1 MDRLLAKR
9 RLSWGC
15 LLTLSALTFFIFT
28 SSILAQ
34 QTLGGIRGTVT
45 DQSGALVPDT
55 VVTIV
60 GDETRL
66 TRSKKSNGEGE
77 YEIPN
82 LPIGPYTL
90 TFTHDGFLTDTVPSI
105 LVQANRTATVNA
117 SLKVGQVSTTV
128 TVEEKSPLMN
138 AVDTTNG
145 YVLDK
150 SQIQSIP
157 LPTGSFTGLAILSPG
172 VNAELPSG
180 SGANAGLGNQPI
192 WANGQRDT
200 SNSFL
205 LNGVDASNLFN
216 GKSTSQVG
224 SARVVNN
231 TGVSLVTS
239 TGIGVIQTTASPYLA
254 IGQALPTPA
263 PETIDEVRV
272 NTSLY
277 DAQQGSTNGAHI
289 DMSTA
294 SGTNKPHGSL
304 CIHHGTDWLNS
315 APYFFNAD
323 PTVPQ
328 DQKVPTLHREVLGGT
343 FGGAIIKDKL
353 FGFVGYQH
361 LHDGDGEIGI
371 SRLSV
376 PFGLTDS
383 NRTAAGLAELAN
395 TNFVVPNGGA
405 PILPGQIDSP
415 ALKMFQFKL
424 PNGQY

>member
-1 MDRLLAKR
+1 MFVV
-9 RLSWGC
+9 S
-15 LLTLSALTFFIFT
+15 TPSA
-28 SSILAQ
+28 LAQ

-55 VVTIV
+55 VVAVV

-66 TRSKKSNGEGE
+66 TRSKKSNAEGE

-90 TFTHDGFLTDTVPSI
+90 TFTHDGFLIDTVPSI
-105 LVQANRTATVNA
+105 LVQANRTATVNV

-145 YVLDK
+145 YVLEK

-205 LNGVDASNLFN
+205 LNGVDASNIFN

-231 TGVSLVTS
+231 TGVSLVSS

-254 IGQALPTPA
+254 IGEALPTPA
-263 PETIDEVRV
+263 PETIEEVRV
-272 NTSLY
+272 NTSMY
-277 DAQQGSTNGAHI
+277 DAQQGSTSGAHI

-304 CIHHGTDWLNS
+304 YIHHGTDWLNA

-328 DQKVPTLHREVLGGT
+328 DQKVPV
-343 FGGAIIKDKL
+343 AP
-353 FGFVGYQH
+353 
-361 LHDGDGEIGI
+361 
-371 SRLSV
+371 SRS
-376 PFGLTDS
+376 PG
-383 NRTAAGLAELAN
+383 RHAGRSPDQRQAFRLCC
-395 TNFVVPNGGA
+395 
-405 PILPGQIDSP
+405 LPEPSRW
-415 ALKMFQFKL
+415 
-424 PNGQY
+424 

>member
-1 MDRLLAKR
+1 MRSSDYPACSFLA
-9 RLSWGC
+9 LAVLMFVAS
-15 LLTLSALTFFIFT
+15 TPSA
-28 SSILAQ
+28 LAQ

-55 VVTIV
+55 VVTVV

-66 TRSKKSNGEGE
+66 TRSKKSNAEGE
-77 YEIPN
+77 YEIREPAHWS
-82 LPIGPYTL
+82 PTL
-90 TFTHDGFLTDTVPSI
+90 LLITHDGFLTDTVPSI
-105 LVQANRTATVNA
+105 LVQANRTATVNV

-205 LNGVDASNLFN
+205 LNGVDASNIFN

-231 TGVSLVTS
+231 TGVALVTS

-263 PETIDEVRV
+263 PETIRGSSREYFDVR
-272 NTSLY
+272 
-277 DAQQGSTNGAHI
+277 
-289 DMSTA
+289 
-294 SGTNKPHGSL
+294 
-304 CIHHGTDWLNS
+304 
-315 APYFFNAD
+315 
-323 PTVPQ
+323 
-328 DQKVPTLHREVLGGT
+328 R
-343 FGGAIIKDKL
+343 
-353 FGFVGYQH
+353 
-361 LHDGDGEIGI
+361 
-371 SRLSV
+371 
-376 PFGLTDS
+376 
-383 NRTAAGLAELAN
+383 AAG
-395 TNFVVPNGGA
+395 
-405 PILPGQIDSP
+405 IDQRR
-415 ALKMFQFKL
+415 AHRHEHGFRHE
-424 PNGQY
+424 